1 MTGIHTWT
9 DNFLKALEHRFGS
22 RVWFAGLQG
31 SRGRGEAREDSD
43 IDLVVILDT
52 LSPEDIEA
60 YNEML
65 DMLPDREL
73 ICGFLS
79 GKDELL
85 SWEPSDLFQFYY
97 DTQPLQG
104 SLDELLPLLNKDVV
118 ERAIKAGACNIY
130 HGCVHN
136 MLYEKDA
143 EILKSL
149 YKAAVFVIQAS
160 CYKNEGIYVKRH
172 SDLVEYV
179 DGREMKIVRTAS
191 ELRQG
196 MKVQFRE
203 MSEKLF
209 EWAKCQIVNTASGST
224 SSARS
229 FEKMERNIEDVVRVS
244 GLEG

>member
-1 MTGIHTWT
+1 MKHKSFPFFLILTAATMLLLLSAAIAVPILLRPFYYAHAAFLHLPEQTGWSMVQIH
-9 DNFLKALEHRFGS
+9 
-22 RVWFAGLQG
+22 
-31 SRGRGEAREDSD
+31 
-43 IDLVVILDT
+43 
-52 LSPEDIEA
+52 EA

-79 GKDELL
+79 GKAELL

-136 MLYEKDA
+136 MLYEKDT

-172 SDLVEYV
+172 SDLAEYV

>member
-1 MTGIHTWT
+1 MILRSY
-9 DNFLKALEHRFGS
+9 N
-22 RVWFAGLQG
+22 
-31 SRGRGEAREDSD
+31 RGEATPQSD
-43 IDLVVILDT
+43 IDLVVIL
-52 LSPEDIEA
+52 EK
-60 YNEML
+60 L
-65 DMLPDREL
+65 DFEEIKQYKNILQKLPYYEKT
-73 ICGFLS
+73 CGFIS
-79 GKDELL
+79 SREEIQNWSKEDM
-85 SWEPSDLFQFYY
+85 FQFYY

-172 SDLVEYV
+172 SDLAEYV

-191 ELRQG
+191 ELRRG